1 MSNRGRQNVASY
13 LVLEMG
19 VDWRIGADHFESY
32 LLDHDVCSNYG
43 NWNAAAG
50 LTGGRVNKFNC
61 VKQSGDYDPEG
72 LYIRHWL
79 PELANVPVPQLYQ
92 PSKLAPDE
100 QRLYGVKI
108 GVDYPRELYRMASA
122 PHTSR
127 PENSRADAS
136 SSAVPPLQSAPVKGY
151 KTKRPLT
158 NRGGRVQHNDT

>member
-1 MSNRGRQNVASY
+1 M
-13 LVLEMG
+13 
-19 VDWRIGADHFESY
+19 
-32 LLDHDVCSNYG
+32 
-43 NWNAAAG
+43 
-50 LTGGRVNKFNC
+50 
-61 VKQSGDYDPEG
+61 
-72 LYIRHWL
+72 
-79 PELANVPVPQLYQ
+79 PVPQLYQ